1 MYFIVNELIL
11 NLIRPF
17 RINSLLHVLYIFL
30 PHASV
35 FFNNF
40 LLSDI
45 QHLLVEFIF
54 SHCLLKRDHRLC
66 PFQKMVCSHEI
77 SVQSVQILFYVF
89 LHSRH
94 LLNFFAL
101 VFQKTKLKQISSF
114 ETDLFLTVFINNPGM
129 AVLQTNFG
137 LIGVKNLLKVTISL
151 GFPPVLD
158 HV

>member
-1 MYFIVNELIL
+1 
-11 NLIRPF
+11 
-17 RINSLLHVLYIFL
+17 
-30 PHASV
+30 
-35 FFNNF
+35 
-40 LLSDI
+40 
-45 QHLLVEFIF
+45 
-54 SHCLLKRDHRLC
+54 
-66 PFQKMVCSHEI
+66 MVCSHEI
-77 SVQSVQILFYVF
+77 SVQSVQILFHVF
-89 LHSRH
+89 LHSSH

-114 ETDLFLTVFINNPGM
+114 ETDLFLTVFINKPGL